1 MHSPRRGFEG
11 RSHDGQ
17 NIGRFY
23 PRSLG
28 DYFSGDSGLVYD
40 SRIQPETPPG
50 PVVPSSLRREAPVL
64 AGPKPY
70 AAGNV
75 KLVPRE
81 ASRCPMH
88 CLVTTPS

>member
-1 MHSPRRGFEG
+1 MTAKT
-11 RSHDGQ
+11 
-17 NIGRFY
+17 
-23 PRSLG
+23 
-28 DYFSGDSGLVYD
+28 SGDSTQGVSGIIFRAIQD
-40 SRIQPETPPG
+40 SFTTQGFNPKRPPD
-50 PVVPSSLRREAPVL
+50 PSVPSSLRREAPAL